1 MVENPEEKG
10 GTDLRE
16 QKQPII
22 RMNWGL
28 GLLPRSLDAP
38 LRFDP
43 EIPRRKDEIAKEPS
57 GIRGEASRESAE
69 EPGAENALSNE
80 NRC

>member
-1 MVENPEEKG
+1 MKFHG
-10 GTDLRE
+10 GKSGGKRGNRFEGTETADYTDAL
-16 QKQPII
+16 
-22 RMNWGL
+22 GL

-43 EIPRRKDEIAKEPS
+43 EIRRRKDAIAKEPS

-69 EPGAENALSNE
+69 ELGLRNSRNA
-80 NRC
+80 